1 MQVMESAARKMTNS
15 RRLLNS
21 LAKCVEQGGLDA
33 SDRETWKVAKEK
45 RKRLFKPALGGSF
58 EVVEQRPV
66 PDEIVAYCVGDVQC
80 LPVLWTKFRC
90 GSNRLRDLVNEET
103 KRRIESTHELGYNP
117 HGREKALARWSRENN
132 RILDELNCV
141 PPSQQL
147 DEDDG

>member
-1 MQVMESAARKMTNS
+1 M
-15 RRLLNS
+15 
-21 LAKCVEQGGLDA
+21 AKCVKQGGLDG

-45 RKRLFKPALGGSF
+45 GERLFKPVLGGSF

-103 KRRIESTHELGYNP
+103 KRRIENTHEPGYNP
-117 HGREKALARWSRENN
+117 HGREKALATWSRENN
-132 RILDELNCV
+132 RILDGLNCV
-141 PPSQQL
+141 PPRQ
-147 DEDDG
+147 